1 MAGLDLTLEAGRRRL
16 GGPTAKEVVSMP
28 TAVEDIMESVATGV
42 LRALDARSEGARGR
56 GSADQLVR
64 SGFNVSIVIRAG
76 GISPLD
82 LVALNP
88 QPLPPRALEQ
98 EGGFAE

>member
-1 MAGLDLTLEAGRRRL
+1 
-16 GGPTAKEVVSMP
+16 MP

-42 LRALDARSEGARGR
+42 LRALDARSKKARDV
-56 GSADQLVR
+56 STTNDLVR

-76 GISPLD
+76 GISPGD

-88 QPLPPRALEQ
+88 QPLPPK
-98 EGGFAE
+98 EGGGTAGE

>member
-1 MAGLDLTLEAGRRRL
+1 
-16 GGPTAKEVVSMP
+16 MP

-42 LRALDARSEGARGR
+42 LRALDARSKKARDLGTTN
-56 GSADQLVR
+56 DLVR

-76 GISPLD
+76 GISPGD

-88 QPLPPRALEQ
+88 QPLPPK
-98 EGGFAE
+98 EGSGTESE